1 MNLTVD
7 IGNSRLKWAS
17 GEPPGW
23 SVQSAATTGH
33 DPGDLFAILW
43 SNLPA
48 PTRLLVSCVARTEWS
63 ETLRHWAREH
73 WSREAEFVQSSAA
86 ACGVRNGYRDPS
98 QLGVDRWAA
107 LIAAR
112 RIVSGPAIVIDA
124 GTAVTIDALNAD
136 GEFLGGVILAG
147 LELQRASL
155 QRGTA
160 GIGAIGESPAGCLA
174 RDTDAAV
181 SAGIRYGLAGGI
193 ERILGEQTRALG
205 TMPAILITGGDSE
218 RLMPLLPAGVRHV
231 PDLVLLGVHALGSA
245 PC

>member
-48 PTRLLVSCVARTEWS
+48 PSRLLVSCVARTEWS

-160 GIGAIGESPAGCLA
+160 GIGVTGQGPVGCLA

-205 TMPAILITGGDSE
+205 TAPAILITGGDAE
-218 RLMPLLPAGVRHV
+218 RLMPLLPAGIRHV
-231 PDLVLLGVHALGSA
+231 PDLVLLGVHALGSV